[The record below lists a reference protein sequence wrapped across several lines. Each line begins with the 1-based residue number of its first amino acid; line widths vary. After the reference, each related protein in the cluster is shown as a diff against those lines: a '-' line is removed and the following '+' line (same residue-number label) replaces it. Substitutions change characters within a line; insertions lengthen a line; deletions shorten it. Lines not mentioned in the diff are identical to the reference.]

1 MPVSTPPAAVALAQ
15 QATPPPA
22 ALDTTLAPVAVPPP
36 PTSASIERFRNALT
50 AAAFAPGTGAAAPV
64 TAMPGTGAAGGPI
77 GTRILNGLQHMSNSM
92 ETDLH
97 QVSSAVTNG
106 IGTVQDVMRAQV
118 SLVSWSYQTELL
130 TKSVAKASQ
139 DVDQLLRMQ

>member
-1 MPVSTPPAAVALAQ
+1 MPAPTPPAAVALTQ
-15 QATPPPA
+15 QAIAPPA
-22 ALDTTLAPVAVPPP
+22 SPDTTLAPVAVPPP
-36 PTSASIERFRNALT
+36 PSSASIERFRNALT
-50 AAAFAPGTGAAAPV
+50 AAAFAPGNAVSAPIAATPGAA
-64 TAMPGTGAAGGPI
+64 TAGGPI
-77 GTRILNGLQHMSNSM
+77 GTRILNGLRTMSSSM

-106 IGTVQDVMRAQV
+106 IGTLQEVMRAQV